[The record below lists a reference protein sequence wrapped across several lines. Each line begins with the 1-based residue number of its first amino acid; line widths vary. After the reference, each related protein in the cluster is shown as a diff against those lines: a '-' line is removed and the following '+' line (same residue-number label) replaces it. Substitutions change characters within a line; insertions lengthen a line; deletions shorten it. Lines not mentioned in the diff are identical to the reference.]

1 MENINNI
8 METKKIEAALISGGG
23 DYIAFTI
30 GRLKALNKNYD
41 VVIGTSAGALIAT
54 LVALGYIDKAEQAIT
69 TINPT
74 NIFNVNPFN
83 KKGNIKIFNALKRI
97 ILGKRTLGE
106 NNNLPKLIKE
116 FYTEIDHET
125 LIESNKTVYI
135 TVCNTNKVDYPGE
148 IICLNKCSYD
158 DAVNYMWA
166 SASVPLICSL
176 VKIGEFEYV
185 DGGTT
190 LNVPIDYL
198 VQQGVSKIDV
208 FLHDTEPKN
217 LIKPNIKNIFNLL
230 GRILK
235 WQRQKVQYDQIL
247 SLPLENPSIETKLY
261 WLPYKPSDNCLT
273 FNKDIMVRY
282 KNDGFNQING

>member
-1 MENINNI
+1 MENIKLL
-8 METKKIEAALISGGG
+8 METKKVETALISGGG

-30 GRLKALNKNYD
+30 GRLKALNKDYD
-41 VVIGTSAGALIAT
+41 IVIGTSAGALIAA

-69 TINPT
+69 TITPT

-83 KKGNIKIFNALKRI
+83 KKGNIKLFNALKRI

-106 NNNLPKLIKE
+106 NLNLPKLIRK
-116 FYTEIDHET
+116 FYTENDHEK
-125 LIESNKTVYI
+125 LIASNKTVYV
-135 TVCNTNKVDYPGE
+135 TVCNTNKADYPSE
-148 IICLNKCSYD
+148 IVCLNKCSYD

-166 SASVPLICSL
+166 SASVPVVCSL
-176 VKIGEFEYV
+176 VKIGDFEYV

-217 LIKPNIKNIFNLL
+217 EIRPNIKNIFNLI
-230 GRILK
+230 GRILN

-247 SLPLENPSIETKLY
+247 SLPFDNPSIETILY
-261 WLPYKPSDNCLT
+261 WLPYKPTDNCLT
-273 FNKDIMVRY
+273 FNKDIMLRY
-282 KNDGFNQING
+282 MSDGFKQINN